1 MLVMQ
6 SLLSSLN
13 KEFSLKDN
21 MAEIHY
27 TNAMQPAE
35 NVLAASM
42 MSQTLSCCAERK
54 YLDSISTED
63 SLVEIVGSDVSRNLF
78 KHISW
83 LKITQVGKPI
93 NDTVSSCFGYIQK
106 ILLSCA
112 LPDTQLT
119 FLVVSDGKTNEIYLG
134 LRNDGS
140 DNKSMV
146 APVTALN
153 NFAKVC
159 WPGLKFEQF
168 NEENDSLQRHFN
180 TTYNSV
186 QAITGIPTL
195 ADKGQALGTV
205 EHLIGGL
212 RGQKYA
218 YLVTA
223 TPTSNDRLDL
233 LLNQCREMGGQIESV
248 KSINISQSV
257 QEGSSLAHTEGHSKF
272 ESWSHSEGVSH
283 KDHKK
288 GLGAAMLGAGVYMAA
303 GLFFPPA
310 MAILPGLQNALGGA
324 LASNNPL
331 ATFLGL
337 SGISGMNVLSGFV
350 PQKTTTDAHTHGV
363 SEQISDTTTYSKSMT
378 EGLSKTLVNKHAEA
392 AAQKL
397 NAYAKRFELAKATGA
412 WNVKCLLFTEFSN
425 PSSSLQLKSI
435 LSGEESTLEPIRI
448 HDVSS
453 IVEHKGTTKSPQLLV
468 KFKDNPTNGFVGP
481 LFHHP
486 FGDDFSQLQTLLTTR
501 ELSALVNFPLH
512 SVPGISVVDSAPEFS
527 LTPQDI
533 PDCIKTMEVGY
544 MLYGGSRSE
553 IPVKLPL
560 DTLSRHALVCGVNGS
575 GKTNTVLSV
584 LDGFMKA
591 NRPFFVIEPAKTEYV
606 DWAIE
611 YNKTIKDPKKKIKI
625 FIPGCERYAKGGIT
639 PDKLQLNPFEVIN
652 LPNSEMRVLSHI
664 DRLKATF
671 ASAFPMQDIL
681 PVIME
686 HLLYKLYTDMHQMLD
701 KEDVANYMKKGFPTL
716 TTINAQFIGSL
727 MSDIGYAKE
736 NTQNISAALR
746 TRFQSLK
753 YGWKNELLNNEKL
766 GGKTWNDDKKA
777 WENSEMTWEELFGSP
792 IIVNLSYAGDDQD
805 RSFIMSLLLQ
815 FLYEYRIA
823 ESETGK
829 VDFNS
834 NKCRHLV
841 VVEEAHRVMAN
852 CLNPELPQYKS
863 GQMFSNFLS
872 EVRAYGQGM
881 MVVDQVPTRLIED
894 AIKNTNVKI
903 IHKLVASDDSQ
914 RIAECIGLTPE
925 QQKVIAKLSIGQA
938 VLAGFNSANV
948 GSSDSSDIYL
958 AQINKMK

>member
-1 MLVMQ
+1 MT
-6 SLLSSLN
+6 
-13 KEFSLKDN
+13 
-21 MAEIHY
+21 EIRY
-27 TNAMQPAE
+27 TNSMQPAE

-63 SLVEIVGSDVSRNLF
+63 SLVEIVGSDMSKNLF

-159 WPGLKFEQF
+159 WPGLNFEQF
-168 NEENDSLQRHFN
+168 NEENESLKRHFN

-186 QAITGIPTL
+186 QTITGIPTL

-223 TPTSNDRLDL
+223 TPASNDRLDL

-257 QEGSSLAHTEGHSKF
+257 QEGSSVAHTEGHSKF
-272 ESWSHSEGVSH
+272 ESWSRSESVSH
-283 KDHKK
+283 KDYKK

-303 GLFFPPA
+303 GMFFPPA

-350 PQKTTTDAHTHGV
+350 PQKNSSNVIGGGI

-453 IVEHKGTTKSPQLLV
+453 IVEHKGTAKSPQLLV
-468 KFKDNPTNGFVGP
+468 KFKDNPTNGCVGP
-481 LFHHP
+481 IFHHP

-501 ELSALVNFPLH
+501 ELSALINFPLH

-527 LTPQDI
+527 LTPQNIQESVKTIDI
-533 PDCIKTMEVGY
+533 GK
-544 MLYGGSRSE
+544 MLYGGSCSE
-553 IPVKLPL
+553 ISVNLPI
-560 DTLSRHALVCGVNGS
+560 DTLSRHSLVCGVNGS
-575 GKTNTVLSV
+575 GKTNTVLSI
-584 LDGFMKA
+584 LDGFMKV
-591 NRPFFVIEPAKTEYV
+591 NRPFMVIEPAKTEYV

-611 YNKTIKDPKKKIKI
+611 YNKSVKDPGKKIKI
-625 FIPGCERYAKGGIT
+625 FIPGCETYTKGKIT
-639 PDKLQLNPFEVIN
+639 PNKLRLNPFEVIN
-652 LPNSEMRVLSHI
+652 LGNNELRVLSHI
-664 DRLKATF
+664 DRLKATL
-671 ASAFPMQDIL
+671 ATAFPMQDIL
-681 PVIME
+681 PVVIE
-686 HLLYKLYTDMHQMLD
+686 HLLYDLYTDVCPMLD
-701 KEDVANYMKKGFPTL
+701 NEDPLFMKKGYPKL
-716 TTINAQFIGSL
+716 SDINRNFIDKL
-727 MSDIGYAKE
+727 MVNIGYARE

-746 TRFQSLK
+746 TRFNSLK
-753 YGWKNELLNNEKL
+753 FGWKGELLNNPHL
-766 GGKTWNDDKKA
+766 MDITWD
-777 WENSEMTWEELFGSP
+777 ELFGTP
-792 IIVNLSYAGDDQD
+792 CIINLSYVGDDQD
-805 RSFIMSLLLQ
+805 RAFMMALILQ

-823 ESETGK
+823 ETEKLSYSFK
-829 VDFNS
+829 DNI
-834 NKCRHLV
+834 CRHLV
-841 VVEEAHRVMAN
+841 VVEEAHRVMSQSF
-852 CLNPELPQYKS
+852 NPEAPQFKS
-863 GQMFSNFLS
+863 GLMFSNFLS

-881 MVVDQVPTRLIED
+881 MIVDQVPSRLIED
-894 AIKNTNVKI
+894 AVKNTNIKI
-903 IHKLVASDDSQ
+903 IHKLVAADDAKM
-914 RIAECIGLTPE
+914 IAECIGLTHE
-925 QQKVIAKLSIGQA
+925 QQNVIPKLSTGQA
-938 VLAGFNSANV
+938 ILAGLNSANI
-948 GSSDSSDIYL
+948 SCSNSADIYL
-958 AQINKMK
+958 GQINKIEYV

>member
-1 MLVMQ
+1 MSEKVTLNTQWQESDYEKDILV
-6 SLLSSLN
+6 
-13 KEFSLKDN
+13 
-21 MAEIHY
+21 A
-27 TNAMQPAE
+27 T
-35 NVLAASM
+35 M
-42 MSQTLSCCAERK
+42 MSQTLNCCAERK
-54 YLDSISTED
+54 YLDTLD
-63 SLVEIVGSDVSRNLF
+63 SDNSLIELYNLNRDSRAYRN
-78 KHISW
+78 ITW
-83 LKITQVGKPI
+83 LKLTTVGKPV
-93 NDTVSSCFGYIQK
+93 NDTTEVCFGYIQK
-106 ILLSCA
+106 ILLSSA
-112 LPDTQLT
+112 IPQTQLT
-119 FLVVSDGKTNEIYLG
+119 FLVIGNGKNNEIFLG
-134 LRNDGS
+134 LRDVGS
-140 DNKSMV
+140 GDINVKSSV
-146 APVTALN
+146 SALD

-159 WPGLKFEQF
+159 WPGLKFEKCD
-168 NEENDSLQRHFN
+168 ENAESFKEYWKMHYDSIQ
-180 TTYNSV
+180 S
-186 QAITGIPTL
+186 ITGIPTL
-195 ADKGQALGTV
+195 ANKDQALGTV

-212 RGQKYA
+212 RGEKYA

-223 TPTSNDRLDL
+223 DPVNNDRLDI
-233 LLNQCREMGGQIESV
+233 LLNQCRQMSGQIESM
-248 KSINISQSV
+248 KSISV
-257 QEGSSLAHTEGHSKF
+257 SKSIQDSLSKSKTTGTSTTTSDAYSTGKTF
-272 ESWSHSEGVSH
+272 QDRKQGA
-283 KDHKK
+283 
-288 GLGAAMLGAGVYMAA
+288 GLALLGAGVTMAA
-303 GLFFPPA
+303 SWMFPPA
-310 MAILPGLQNALGGA
+310 MALIPGIKTMAEMAL
-324 LASNNPL
+324 STDNPIW
-331 ATFLGL
+331 TFMGL
-337 SGISGMNVLSGFV
+337 SGASGMSVLLGFV
-350 PQKTTTDAHTHGV
+350 PKKNESNTHTKSETTQE
-363 SEQISDTTTYSKSMT
+363 SETESYTKGITKSI
-378 EGLSKTLVNKHAEA
+378 SKTLINKHAEA
-392 AAQKL
+392 AVKKL
-397 NAYAKRFELAKATGA
+397 DTYVKRFETAKATGA
-412 WNVKCLLFTEFSN
+412 WNVRCMLFVEHPN
-425 PSSSLQLKSI
+425 PAASWQLKSI
-435 LSGEESTLEPIRI
+435 LSGEDSMLEPIRI
-448 HDVSS
+448 HDVSP
-453 IVEHKGTTKSPQLLV
+453 IVKNRGTAKAPHIIV
-468 KFKDNPTNGFVGP
+468 KYKNGP

-533 PDCIKTMEVGY
+533 LSSTNVMEMGR
-544 MLYGGSRSE
+544 MLYGGSSSE

-591 NRPFFVIEPAKTEYV
+591 DRPFFVIEPAKTEYV

-639 PDKLQLNPFEVIN
+639 PDKLRLNPFEVIN
-652 LPNSEMRVLSHI
+652 LPNSEMRVISHI

-686 HLLYKLYTDMHQMLD
+686 HLLYKLYTDKHQMLD
-701 KEDVANYMKKGFPTL
+701 KDDKANYMKKGFPTL
-716 TTINAQFIGSL
+716 TTVNAPFIDEL

-766 GGKTWNDDKKA
+766 SGKIWNDDKKA
-777 WENSEMTWEELFGSP
+777 WEDSEIAWEELFGSP
-792 IIVNLSYAGDDQD
+792 VVVNLSYAGDDQD
-805 RSFIMSLLLQ
+805 RAFIMSLLLQ

-914 RIAECIGLTPE
+914 RIAECIGLTQE